1 MSSDLTKTKK
11 IQLIKSV
18 LKEVEPALQMH
29 GGGVKY
35 IDLTNDGVVRLQLQG
50 HCAGCAFST
59 VTLKIGI
66 EKVLM
71 ERLPN
76 IVMSVEEA

>member
-1 MSSDLTKTKK
+1 MSSEMTKTKK
-11 IQLIKSV
+11 VQLIKLA

-35 IDLTNDGVVRLQLQG
+35 IDLTDEGVVRLQLQG
-50 HCAGCAFST
+50 HCSGCAYSI
-59 VTLKIGI
+59 VTLKMGI

-76 IVMSVEEA
+76 IVTGVEEA